1 MPRFGDLGLL
11 PPETNPDAAVLLTTR
26 GMRAFVD
33 GLVSVVLPSYLVL
46 LGFDGLHVGAIVT
59 GTLLG
64 SAALTLLAGLQ
75 GHRVRRLLLLQVV
88 AGVMVFTGLGFT
100 LLSSFW
106 ALFLIA
112 VVGTLNPSAGDVS
125 VFLPTEQALLPS
137 TVSDRYRTALYGRY
151 SLVGFTVAAIGA
163 LFAGVP
169 DVVARNTALSKTGS
183 YRGVFLLYALVGVAV
198 WFSYRRL
205 SPSIERPAGEAGR
218 ALGESKRVVYR
229 LAAVFSLDAFAG
241 GFVVQSLL
249 ALWLFRK
256 FGLSTGV
263 AGAIFFWAGLLSGG
277 SALVAVQL
285 ARRIG
290 LVRTMVFTHLPSNA
304 LLIATALMPTLPL
317 AIACLMARSALSQM
331 DVPARTSYVMAIVQ
345 PSERAAAASITNVP
359 RSLASAASPLA
370 AGWMLDHSTFGWP
383 LIIAGSLKA
392 AYDLTLFTLFR
403 HVRPPEEL

>member
-1 MPRFGDLGLL
+1 MGFLL
-11 PPETNPDAAVLLTTR
+11 PPETTADAPILLTTR

-59 GTLLG
+59 GTLIG

-75 GHRVRRLLLLQVV
+75 GHRLKRLLLLQVV
-88 AGVMVFTGLGFT
+88 AAVMVLTGLGFT

-106 ALFLIA
+106 ALFIVA
-112 VVGTLNPSAGDVS
+112 VVGTLNPSSGDVS

-151 SLVGFTVAAIGA
+151 SLIGFSLAAVGS

-169 DVVARNTALSKTGS
+169 EAIAHHSSLSKTTAF
-183 YRGVFLLYALVGVAV
+183 RGVFLLYAVMGAVV
-198 WFSYRRL
+198 WFFYRRL
-205 SPSIERPAGEAGR
+205 SPAIERPAGEAGR
-218 ALGESKRVVYR
+218 ALGESKRMVYR
-229 LAAVFSLDAFAG
+229 LAVVFSLDAFGG
-241 GFVVQSLL
+241 GFVVQALL
-249 ALWLFRK
+249 ALWLYRK
-256 FGLSTGV
+256 FGLSTAV
-263 AGAIFFWAGLLSGG
+263 AGAIFFWAGLLSGA
-277 SALVAVQL
+277 SALVAVHI

-290 LVRTMVFTHLPSNA
+290 LVRTMVFTHLPANG
-304 LLIATALMPTLPL
+304 LLVATALMPSLPL
-317 AIACLMARSALSQM
+317 AIVCLMARSALSQM
-331 DVPARTSYVMAIVQ
+331 DVPARTSYVMAIVH

-359 RSLASAASPLA
+359 RSLAAAASPLA

-392 AYDLTLFTLFR
+392 VYDLTLFALFR
-403 HVRPPEEL
+403 DVRPPEEL

>member
-1 MPRFGDLGLL
+1 MPRLL
-11 PPETNPDAAVLLTTR
+11 PPETMPDAAVLLSTR

-75 GHRVRRLLLLQVV
+75 GHRVKRLLLLQVV
-88 AGVMVFTGLGFT
+88 ASVMVFTGLGFT

-106 ALFLIA
+106 ALLLIA

-137 TVSDRYRTALYGRY
+137 TVSDRFRTALYGRY

-169 DVVARNTALSKTGS
+169 DVIARNTALSKTSS

-218 ALGESKRVVYR
+218 ALGESKRMVYR

-285 ARRIG
+285 ARRVG

-304 LLIATALMPTLPL
+304 LLVATALMPTLPL

-331 DVPARTSYVMAIVQ
+331 DVPARTSYVMAIVH

-392 AYDLTLFTLFR
+392 VYDLTLFIMFR
-403 HVRPPEEL
+403 NVRPPEEL

>member
-1 MPRFGDLGLL
+1 MPRLL
-11 PPETNPDAAVLLTTR
+11 PPETTPDAAVLLSTR

-75 GHRVRRLLLLQVV
+75 GHRVKRLLLLQVV
-88 AGVMVFTGLGFT
+88 ASVMVFTGLGFT

-106 ALFLIA
+106 ALLVIA

-137 TVSDRYRTALYGRY
+137 TVSDRFRTALYGRY

-169 DVVARNTALSKTGS
+169 DVIARNTALSKTAS

-218 ALGESKRVVYR
+218 ALGESKRMVYR
-229 LAAVFSLDAFAG
+229 LAVVFSLDAFAG

-285 ARRIG
+285 ARRVG

-304 LLIATALMPTLPL
+304 LLVATALMPSLPL

-331 DVPARTSYVMAIVQ
+331 DVPARTSYVMAIVH
-345 PSERAAAASITNVP
+345 PSERAAAASITSVP

-392 AYDLTLFTLFR
+392 VYDLTLFTMFR
-403 HVRPPEEL
+403 NVRPPEEL

>member
-1 MPRFGDLGLL
+1 VPRLL
-11 PPETNPDAAVLLTTR
+11 PPETTQDAAVLLSTR

-106 ALFLIA
+106 ALLLIA

-137 TVSDRYRTALYGRY
+137 TVSDRFRTALYGRY
-151 SLVGFTVAAIGA
+151 SLVGYSLAAVGS

-169 DVVARNTALSKTGS
+169 DVVARHTPLSETTTF
-183 YRGVFLLYALVGVAV
+183 RGVFLVYALIGVAV

-205 SPSIERPAGEAGR
+205 SPAIERPAGESGR
-218 ALGESKRVVYR
+218 ALGESKRLVYR
-229 LAAVFSLDAFAG
+229 LAVVFSLDAFAG

-277 SALVAVQL
+277 SALVAVHV
-285 ARRIG
+285 ARRVG
-290 LVRTMVFTHLPSNA
+290 LVRTMVFTHLPANV
-304 LLIATALMPTLPL
+304 LLVATALMPTLPL
-317 AIACLMARSALSQM
+317 AITCLLARSALSQM
-331 DVPARTSYVMAIVQ
+331 DVPVRTSYVMAIVH
-345 PSERAAAASITNVP
+345 PSERAAAASITSVP
-359 RSLASAASPLA
+359 RSLATAASPLA
-370 AGWMLDHSTFGWP
+370 AGWMLDQSTFGWP
-383 LIIAGSLKA
+383 LIIAGSLKV
-392 AYDLTLFTLFR
+392 AYDFIMFALFR
-403 HVRPPEEL
+403 NVRPPEEL

>member
-1 MPRFGDLGLL
+1 MPRLL
-11 PPETNPDAAVLLTTR
+11 PPETTPDAAVLLSTR

-75 GHRVRRLLLLQVV
+75 GHRVKRLLLLQVV
-88 AGVMVFTGLGFT
+88 ASVMVFTGLGFT

-106 ALFLIA
+106 ALLLIA

-137 TVSDRYRTALYGRY
+137 TVSDRFRTALYGRY

-169 DVVARNTALSKTGS
+169 DVIARNTALSKTSS

-218 ALGESKRVVYR
+218 ALGESKRMVYR

-285 ARRIG
+285 ARRVG

-304 LLIATALMPTLPL
+304 LLVATALMPTLPL

-331 DVPARTSYVMAIVQ
+331 DVPARTSYVMAIVH

-392 AYDLTLFTLFR
+392 VYDLTLFIMFR
-403 HVRPPEEL
+403 NVRPPEEL